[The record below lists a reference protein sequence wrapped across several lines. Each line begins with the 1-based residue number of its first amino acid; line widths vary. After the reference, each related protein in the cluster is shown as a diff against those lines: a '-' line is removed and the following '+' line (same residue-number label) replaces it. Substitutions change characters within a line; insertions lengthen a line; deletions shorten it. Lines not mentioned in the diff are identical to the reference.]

1 MPPRP
6 WLAPL
11 RCSLLSSHTFPLAFP
26 GVAQLCKGGR
36 RGAVILDRSG
46 RQLLLIYCAAA
57 SCSHWRIVRVGGPQ
71 TENWGFVHRL
81 CQFLVSPIYRLYDAP
96 GCISLKLLCRDHSR
110 GRHAESG
117 MKACSAEGICF
128 CEEKGT
134 NACEK
139 GC

>member
-1 MPPRP
+1 MLHSFAKEDGAAQSF
-6 WLAPL
+6 WTGAAV
-11 RCSLLSSHTFPLAFP
+11 SSCLFI
-26 GVAQLCKGGR
+26 AQLR
-36 RGAVILDRSG
+36 
-46 RQLLLIYCAAA
+46 AA

-81 CQFLVSPIYRLYDAP
+81 CQFLVSPVYRLYDAP